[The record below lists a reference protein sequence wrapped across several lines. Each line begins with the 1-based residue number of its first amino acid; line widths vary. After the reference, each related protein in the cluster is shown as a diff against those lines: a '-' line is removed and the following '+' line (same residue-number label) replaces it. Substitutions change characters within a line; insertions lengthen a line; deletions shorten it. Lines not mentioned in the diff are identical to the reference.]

1 MNRRKW
7 IQAVLVGAALTAIGA
22 GAYAGPTPTP
32 TATQT
37 APVSAAAVVNGE
49 AVTWAEFEAAVKQA
63 GISVAVPEEQLRAQ
77 RRAVLDVLIDNLLLH
92 QYLLKNAPQ
101 VTVADVDAR
110 AAEFEAQLKKANKTF
125 PDYLKET
132 NQTEGEFRGDLVQ
145 SMRWDALAKARVTD
159 AYLRIYYT
167 ANKDFFDHVLVRV
180 SHIEL
185 LTPANATDA
194 DRAKPR
200 RQLTELRADLLAG
213 KVEFAEAAK
222 RVSQSS
228 TAANGGDLGFIA
240 RKFMVDESFAR
251 AAFATPVNG
260 VSDIVQ
266 TDSGLHLI
274 KATERTA
281 GEPSDFNKIKEEVRK
296 ACIEEMRMRLV
307 SELRKTAKIEVNLQ

>member
-1 MNRRKW
+1 M
-7 IQAVLVGAALTAIGA
+7 
-22 GAYAGPTPTP
+22 
-32 TATQT
+32 
-37 APVSAAAVVNGE
+37 
-49 AVTWAEFEAAVKQA
+49 
-63 GISVAVPEEQLRAQ
+63 
-77 RRAVLDVLIDNLLLH
+77 LDILIDNLLLQ
-92 QYLLKNAPQ
+92 QYLVKNAPP

-110 AAEFEAQLKKANKTF
+110 AAEFEAQLKKDNKTF
-125 PDYLKET
+125 PEYLQET

-145 SMRWDALAKARVTD
+145 SMRWEALSKARVTD

-185 LTPANATDA
+185 RTAANATDA
-194 DRAKPR
+194 DKAAAR
-200 RQLTELRADLLAG
+200 RQLTKLRADLLAG

-222 RVSQSS
+222 KVSQSS
-228 TAANGGDLGFIA
+228 TAVNGGDLGFIG
-240 RKFMVDESFAR
+240 RKFMVDEAFAR

-260 VSDIVQ
+260 VSDVVQ

-274 KATERTA
+274 KVTERKA
-281 GEPSDFNKIKEEVRK
+281 GEPSDFTKIKEEVRK